1 MKFRDKMEKKYFNNK
16 TGDYYYE
23 KDFIYSTIIVNR
35 IDYLCSASNA
45 SVAGWITHKFC
56 GG

>member
-35 IDYLCSASNA
+35 IDYICSASNA
-45 SVAGWITHKFC
+45 SVAGWSTHKFC